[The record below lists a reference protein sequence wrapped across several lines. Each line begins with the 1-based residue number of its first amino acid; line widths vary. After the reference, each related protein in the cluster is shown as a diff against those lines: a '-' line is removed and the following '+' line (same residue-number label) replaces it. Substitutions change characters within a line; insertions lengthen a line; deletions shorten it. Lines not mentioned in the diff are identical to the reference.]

1 VQLRR
6 TDYDHGAAMAE
17 LRAGG
22 LEQLEEML
30 LESLIE
36 PMDPD
41 AVAEIMERQ
50 G

>member
-1 VQLRR
+1 MV
-6 TDYDHGAAMAE
+6 E

-22 LEQLEEML
+22 LEQLDEML

-41 AVAEIMERQ
+41 EVARLME
-50 G
+50 GMG